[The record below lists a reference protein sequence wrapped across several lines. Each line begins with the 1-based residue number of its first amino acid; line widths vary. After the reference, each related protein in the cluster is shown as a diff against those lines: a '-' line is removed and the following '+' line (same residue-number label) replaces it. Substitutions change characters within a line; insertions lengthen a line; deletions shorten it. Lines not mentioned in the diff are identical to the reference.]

1 MSNRTKVKIR
11 RTYRKVNRVLTE
23 LGKGASYAI
32 NRG

>member
-11 RTYRKVNRVLTE
+11 KAYRKVNKAMTE

-32 NRG
+32 NR

>member
-11 RTYRKVNRVLTE
+11 RVYRKVNKVMTE

-32 NRG
+32 NR